1 MAVGEKSRE
10 PMAPVHLFS
19 HGTTMM
25 LGEEHA
31 SAKYWEQCGD
41 EALANGI
48 EHVVIM
54 VSNSRAP
61 PLPTSANS
69 LFSSWF

>member
-1 MAVGEKSRE
+1 MAVGAKDRK

-31 SAKYWEQCGD
+31 SAKYWERCGD

-48 EHVVIM
+48 EHVVMM
-54 VSNSRAP
+54 V
-61 PLPTSANS
+61 
-69 LFSSWF
+69 